1 MGGWRYS
8 GALTVMSEN
17 SRGQTGTW
25 FIFSTFDYI
34 YGVKTL
40 VRHFECVVLVCQVA
54 SGCVAASSLL
64 TM

>member
-1 MGGWRYS
+1 
-8 GALTVMSEN
+8 MSEN
-17 SRGQTGTW
+17 SHGQTGTLI
-25 FIFSTFDYI
+25 IFSTFDYT

-40 VRHFECVVLVCQVA
+40 VRHFECVVVVSQVA